1 MDDRNTLSTSLHF
14 SPLLE
19 GPWLWVILGAAAT
32 IFILSL
38 IRYKRALIFRVLLL
52 SAFIIGLLNPS
63 ILQQE
68 RNYARDVATI
78 VVDQSASQQI
88 GKRAE
93 RTQSALEYLKTKIEQ
108 LGSFELRVVSA
119 PKDNTLQ
126 NKTELF
132 SALDQ
137 ALVDVPVKRRAGT
150 IFISDGQI
158 HDIPKDETVFKN
170 YGPVHIL
177 LSGKKAEKDRR
188 IIITQAPAYG
198 LVGKNVT
205 VKYRVED
212 TKNISRKNAEVTL
225 NLHDGSQRR
234 FTVPIG
240 QEQSIELKLEH
251 PSQNVF
257 TLSVEAVP
265 NEITLTNNQVPI
277 LINGVRDRLKV
288 LLVSGIPHS
297 GERTWR
303 DLLKSDPGVDL
314 IHFTILRGPRNTLS
328 FVPQNELALIAFP
341 YRELFEIK
349 LYDFDLIIFD
359 RYKIHNILSDRYFN
373 NIVRYVK
380 KGGAVLVTSGP
391 AFASKRSIYNTPL
404 DEIIPGKPTGQVIE
418 KSYVPSVTNRGHSHP
433 VTKNLIWKNQRIE
446 PNKKEHWGAWLR
458 YIDITPS
465 RGDILMQGPNKSPL
479 LVLDRLEEGRVAQI
493 ASDHIWLWSRDYDGG
508 GPHTELLR
516 RIVHWLM
523 KEPELDERAMNIAV
537 NKDKIT
543 IEKQGFD
550 NKQENVSMT
559 TPNGETSVIT
569 LKQTDDGMLRHKH
582 KANELGIY
590 AFKDTEGMRKFAII
604 GNIDPPE
611 LRDIRTTPEKMSPL
625 ITTSKGTDIWLVDN
639 PTPRI
644 RSNHTAQRYGGSN
657 WLALK
662 HNKDYTVV
670 GVKNIAL
677 LPKWFL
683 LITLMSLALLLWWR
697 EGKS

>member
-1 MDDRNTLSTSLHF
+1 MDQKSTLSSSLHF

-19 GPWLWVILGAAAT
+19 GPWLWAILVIAAI
-32 IFILSL
+32 IFIISL
-38 IRYKRALIFRVLLL
+38 IRYKRALLFRVFLLT
-52 SAFIIGLLNPS
+52 AFIIGLLNPS

-78 VVDQSASQQI
+78 IVDQSASQNI
-88 GKRAE
+88 EKRNE
-93 RTQSALEYLKTKIEQ
+93 RTKTALEHLKNKIEQ
-108 LGSFELRVVSA
+108 MGDFELRIVNA
-119 PKDNTLQ
+119 PKDSTLQ

-150 IFISDGQI
+150 IFLSDGQI
-158 HDIPKDETVFKN
+158 HDIPKDEIILEK
-170 YGPVHIL
+170 YGPVHLL
-177 LSGKKAEKDRR
+177 LSGQKAEKDRR
-188 IIITQAPAYG
+188 IIVTQAPAYG
-198 LVGKNVT
+198 LVGKKVT

-212 TKNISRKNAEVTL
+212 TKNIARKNAEVTL

-240 QEQSIELKLEH
+240 TEQSIELPLDH
-251 PSQNVF
+251 PSQNIF
-257 TLSVEAVP
+257 TLSVEGISD
-265 NEITLTNNQVPI
+265 EITLANNQVPI

-314 IHFTILRGPRNTLS
+314 VHFTILRGPRNTLS

-359 RYKIHNILSDRYFN
+359 RYKIHNILTDRYFN

-391 AFASKRSIYNTPL
+391 AFAGDRSIYNTPL

-418 KSYVPSVTNRGHSHP
+418 KRFIPSVTNLGHQHP
-433 VTKNLIWKNQRIE
+433 VTKSLIWKNERIE
-446 PNKKEHWGAWLR
+446 KNKKEHWGSWLR
-458 YIDITPS
+458 YIDIEPS
-465 RGDILMQGPNKSPL
+465 RGDILMEGPDKAPL
-479 LVLDRLEEGRVAQI
+479 LLLDRLEEGRVAQI

-523 KEPELDERAMNIAV
+523 KEPELDERAMNVSV
-537 NKDKIT
+537 NKDTIT
-543 IEKQGFD
+543 IEKQGYD
-550 NKQENVSMT
+550 KNEETVAMT
-559 TPNGETSVIT
+559 TPNGNNTTIT
-569 LKQTDDGMLRHKH
+569 LKKTADNILRHKF
-582 KANELGIY
+582 KAQELGIY
-590 AFKDTEGMRKFAII
+590 AFKDTDGMRKFAII
-604 GNIDPPE
+604 GDLDPPE
-611 LRDIRTTPEKMSPL
+611 LRDIRTTSETMLPI
-625 ITTSKGTDIWLVDN
+625 ITASKGTDIWLVD
-639 PTPRI
+639 TPRPQI
-644 RSNHTAQRYGGSN
+644 RSAGPSQRYGGSN

-662 HNKDYTVV
+662 RNKDFTVV
-670 GVKNIAL
+670 GTKNIAL
-677 LPKWFL
+677 LPKWL
-683 LITLMSLALLLWWR
+683 LLLTLMSLAILLWWR